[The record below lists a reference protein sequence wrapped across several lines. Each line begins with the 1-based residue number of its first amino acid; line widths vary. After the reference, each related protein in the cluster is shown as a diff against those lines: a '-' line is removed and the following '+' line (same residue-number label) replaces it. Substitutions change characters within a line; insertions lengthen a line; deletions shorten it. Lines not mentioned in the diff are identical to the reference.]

1 MAEDLIVKSVRLT
14 SAEVAAL
21 AELAGR
27 LHTTE
32 AALLRRFAIDGT
44 RQTQLDEGI
53 LAYVKGQST
62 LAQAARIAHLPEEGF
77 DEQLKLRGIFGPG
90 TPDAKTDPKEDTEL
104 FWVSLRRIAEAVGD
118 DRLLQVA
125 ERMRAEREDSKP
137 VRA

>member
-14 SAEVAAL
+14 PAEVAAL

-32 AALLRRFAIDGT
+32 AALLRRFAIEGT

-53 LAYVKGQST
+53 LAYVKGQAT
-62 LAQAARIAHLPEEGF
+62 LAEAARIAHLPEEEF
-77 DEQLKLRGIFGPG
+77 DEQLRLRGILGPG
-90 TPDAKTDPKEDTEL
+90 ALDTKTDPKEDAEL
-104 FWVSLRRIAEAVGD
+104 FWVSLRRVAEAVGD

-125 ERMRAEREDSKP
+125 ERMQAEMEHSKP